1 MTITFRPLDMS
12 DMPRLARWLMA
23 PHVRQFYQP
32 AAITLAEVIA
42 EYAPMIGERTPTI
55 CHIACASEP
64 FAYVQ
69 SYRNRAYPDWADL
82 IEAQDGISLDLFI
95 GEPAFLHRGF
105 GRALILAYLREVAR
119 SHFAGETHA
128 YIAHACA
135 NEKAL
140 RCSQAV
146 GFQPLRE
153 FMEDGVPTLLL
164 TREMGDP

>member
-23 PHVRQFYQP
+23 PHVRAFYQP
-32 AAITLAEVIA
+32 APITLEEVVA

-55 CHIACASEP
+55 CHIASAGEP

-69 SYRNRAYPDWADL
+69 SYRNRAYPEWAEL
-82 IEAQDGISLDLFI
+82 IAARDGISLDLFI
-95 GEPAFLHRGF
+95 GDPAFLHRGF
-105 GRALILAYLREVAR
+105 GRALIGAYLQQIAVP
-119 SHFAGETHA
+119 HFAGETRA

-140 RCSQAV
+140 RCSQSA
-146 GFQPLRE
+146 GFRPVRGV
-153 FMEDGVPTLLL
+153 MEDGVPTLLL
-164 TREMGDP
+164 AREMP